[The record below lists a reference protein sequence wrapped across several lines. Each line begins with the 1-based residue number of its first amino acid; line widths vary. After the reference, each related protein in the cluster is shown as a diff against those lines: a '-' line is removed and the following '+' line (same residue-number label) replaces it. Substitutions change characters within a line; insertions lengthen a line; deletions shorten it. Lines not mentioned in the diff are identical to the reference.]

1 MAIHPSSLSSASI
14 RPNQKPVR
22 NAAAQNTES
31 SVAKDAVNKKPTP
44 PSSTE
49 KIKKTLANVD
59 LQSQNNIIKP
69 TDSKTQRALSA
80 YRQEFN
86 APHQAQL
93 AQSITG
99 IDAYA

>member
-1 MAIHPSSLSSASI
+1 MAIHPSSLSSAPVRSNQ
-14 RPNQKPVR
+14 RPVKNTAAQNNESSAAKDAANQKP
-22 NAAAQNTES
+22 N
-31 SVAKDAVNKKPTP
+31 P

-59 LQSQNNIIKP
+59 LQSQSNIIKP

-86 APHQAQL
+86 APHQAKL
-93 AQSITG
+93 AQSLTG